1 MANISEKKAKSILT
15 GNLIS
20 GLKYLITTVPSLKN
34 PFNGGQLDFE
44 DRNSLG
50 IIVRLKVESDVR
62 QYNSAR
68 IHHKRCDFVTHR
80 LQKKLREISRG
91 GAPFHQYYYIK
102 TSICMFTTSIFP
114 SLILSNLNVSKNSFK
129 KYNTFIN
136 RTTKPAK
143 TS

>member
-1 MANISEKKAKSILT
+1 MA
-15 GNLIS
+15 GNLNS
-20 GLKYLITTVPSLKN
+20 SLKYLITTVPSLKN

-80 LQKKLREISRG
+80 LQKKLKEISRG
-91 GAPFHQYYYIK
+91 GVSFHEYSYIK
-102 TSICMFTTSIFP
+102 SSMYMFVCMLDLELRFNQQEK
-114 SLILSNLNVSKNSFK
+114 L
-129 KYNTFIN
+129 
-136 RTTKPAK
+136 
-143 TS
+143 

>member
-1 MANISEKKAKSILT
+1 MA

-20 GLKYLITTVPSLKN
+20 GLTYLITTVPSLKN

-44 DRNSLG
+44 DRHSLS

-80 LQKKLREISRG
+80 LQKKLQEISKG
-91 GAPFHQYYYIK
+91 GAHFHQ
-102 TSICMFTTSIFP
+102 
-114 SLILSNLNVSKNSFK
+114 
-129 KYNTFIN
+129 
-136 RTTKPAK
+136 
-143 TS
+143 